1 MPFTL
6 PRIYPITDR
15 NISGL
20 SHAEQVAALI
30 EGGATLIQ
38 LREKNLSGR
47 EFFEDAKRACDI
59 ARAAGAKLLINDR
72 VDLVMALGA
81 DGVHL
86 GQQDLPP
93 AEARKLLGENAIVGF
108 STHNIQQ
115 LSAALEM
122 PLDYV
127 AIGPIFA
134 TSTKTNPDP
143 VVGLNGIRAVREIA
157 GDRAIVAIGGITEK
171 NLADVF
177 EAGADS
183 AAMIGAVLGNGSHIA
198 DAMRSFSSPVKNVL
212 HINDV

>member
-1 MPFTL
+1 MPVAL

-15 NISGL
+15 SISGL

-30 EGGATLIQ
+30 KGGAKLIQ

-47 EFFEDAKRACDI
+47 QFFDDAKRALDI
-59 ARAAGAKLLINDR
+59 ARASGVRLLINDR
-72 VDLVMALGA
+72 VDLAMAVGA

-93 AEARKLLGENAIVGF
+93 AEARKLLGENAIIGF
-108 STHNIQQ
+108 STHNVQQ
-115 LSAALEM
+115 FSAALEM
-122 PLDYV
+122 PIDYI

-134 TSTKTNPDP
+134 TSTKVSPHP
-143 VVGLNGIRAVREIA
+143 VVGLDGIRAARAIA
-157 GDRAIVAIGGITEK
+157 GDKQIVAIGGVAET

-183 AAMIGAVLGNGSHIA
+183 AAMIGAVLGDASNIA
-198 DAMRSFSSPVKNVL
+198 DNMRRLAREPSV
-212 HINDV
+212 